1 MKFKLII
8 PVLLSCAYIAGS
20 SVCFAAPAV
29 TKAETSETEAL
40 ETTQTETEPV
50 ETETVTAPITEPPV
64 TTPSYYDEILKYVGD
79 ENAPGLDENLENDAL
94 TIDKSTIDYSQKSMY
109 TITSRS
115 GDVFYLIINSSDG
128 SVYFL
133 NSVDTS
139 DLTALLS
146 EDSQKAG
153 NEINQS
159 ALENIQQTEAE
170 TDISGMVQAK
180 TETVNDNKTG
190 SKKKVLSTIIPIVV
204 VGVITAIIIF
214 IKRKKNNRAAYDDD
228 FFEAPEDQEPESKII
243 PYNEADEPE
252 EQESVQTESEN
263 EPTDPME
270 AEESVQ
276 PYIDSDDFEE
286 AEENV

>member
-8 PVLLSCAYIAGS
+8 PILLSCAYIAGS

-29 TKAETSETEAL
+29 TKAEMSETEAL
-40 ETTQTETEPV
+40 ETTRTETEPV

-79 ENAPGLDENLENDAL
+79 ENAPQLDENLQNNGL
-94 TIDKSTIDYSQKSMY
+94 TIDKSVIDYSQKSMY

-159 ALENIQQTEAE
+159 ALENIRQTETE
-170 TDISGMVQAK
+170 TDISGAVQSK
-180 TETVNDNKTG
+180 TETVNNKKTDNK
-190 SKKKVLSTIIPIVV
+190 KNILSTIIPIAV
-204 VGVITAIIIF
+204 VGAATAIIIY
-214 IKRKKNNRAAYDDD
+214 IRRKKNNRAAYDDE
-228 FFEAPEDQEPESKII
+228 FLETPQEQESESNII
-243 PYNEADEPE
+243 PYNEAETE
-252 EQESVQTESEN
+252 ERESVQTESEN
-263 EPTDPME
+263 EPTE
-270 AEESVQ
+270 AEETVQ

-286 AEENV
+286 TEENV

>member
-8 PVLLSCAYIAGS
+8 PILLSCAYIAGS

-40 ETTQTETEPV
+40 ETTRTETKPV

-79 ENAPGLDENLENDAL
+79 ENAPQLDENLQNNGL
-94 TIDKSTIDYSQKSMY
+94 TIDKSVIDYSQKSMY

-159 ALENIQQTEAE
+159 ALENIRQTETE
-170 TDISGMVQAK
+170 TDISGAVQSK
-180 TETVNDNKTG
+180 TETVNNKKTDNK
-190 SKKKVLSTIIPIVV
+190 KKILSTIIPIAV
-204 VGVITAIIIF
+204 VGAATAIIIY

-228 FFEAPEDQEPESKII
+228 FLETQQEPESNII
-243 PYNEADEPE
+243 PYNEAETE
-252 EQESVQTESEN
+252 EQESVQTESKN
-263 EPTDPME
+263 EPTE
-270 AEESVQ
+270 AEETVQ

>member
-8 PVLLSCAYIAGS
+8 PILLSCAYIAGS

-40 ETTQTETEPV
+40 ETTRTETKPV

-79 ENAPGLDENLENDAL
+79 ENAPQLDENLQNNGL
-94 TIDKSTIDYSQKSMY
+94 TKDKSAIDYSQKSMY

-159 ALENIQQTEAE
+159 ALENIRQTEAE
-170 TDISGMVQAK
+170 TDISGAVQSK
-180 TETVNDNKTG
+180 TETVNNKKTDNK
-190 SKKKVLSTIIPIVV
+190 KNILSTIIPIAV
-204 VGVITAIIIF
+204 VGAATAIIIY

-228 FFEAPEDQEPESKII
+228 FLETPQEPESNII
-243 PYNEADEPE
+243 PYNEAETE
-252 EQESVQTESEN
+252 EQKSVQTESEN
-263 EPTDPME
+263 EPTE
-270 AEESVQ
+270 AEETVQ

-286 AEENV
+286 TEENV

>member
-8 PVLLSCAYIAGS
+8 PILLSCAYIAGS

-40 ETTQTETEPV
+40 ETTRTETEPV

-79 ENAPGLDENLENDAL
+79 ENAPQLDENLQNNGL
-94 TIDKSTIDYSQKSMY
+94 TIDKSVIDYSQKSMY

-159 ALENIQQTEAE
+159 ALENIRQTEAE
-170 TDISGMVQAK
+170 KDISGAVQSK
-180 TETVNDNKTG
+180 TETVNNKKTDNK
-190 SKKKVLSTIIPIVV
+190 KNILSTIIPIAV
-204 VGVITAIIIF
+204 VGAATAIIIY
-214 IKRKKNNRAAYDDD
+214 IRRKKNNRAAYDDD
-228 FFEAPEDQEPESKII
+228 FLETPQEPESNII
-243 PYNEADEPE
+243 PYNEAETE
-252 EQESVQTESEN
+252 EQKSVQTESEN
-263 EPTDPME
+263 EPTE
-270 AEESVQ
+270 AEETVQ

-286 AEENV
+286 TEENV

>member
-8 PVLLSCAYIAGS
+8 PILLSCAYIAGS

-29 TKAETSETEAL
+29 TKAEMSETEAL
-40 ETTQTETEPV
+40 ETTRTETEPV

-79 ENAPGLDENLENDAL
+79 ENAPQLDENLQNNGL
-94 TIDKSTIDYSQKSMY
+94 TIDKSAIDYSQKSMY

-159 ALENIQQTEAE
+159 ALENIRQTEAE
-170 TDISGMVQAK
+170 TDISGAVQSK
-180 TETVNDNKTG
+180 TETVNNKKTDNK
-190 SKKKVLSTIIPIVV
+190 KNILSTIIPIAV
-204 VGVITAIIIF
+204 VGAATAIIIY

-228 FFEAPEDQEPESKII
+228 FLETPQEPESNII
-243 PYNEADEPE
+243 PYNEAETE
-252 EQESVQTESEN
+252 ERESVQTESEN
-263 EPTDPME
+263 EPTE
-270 AEESVQ
+270 AEETVQ

-286 AEENV
+286 TEENV

>member
-1 MKFKLII
+1 M
-8 PVLLSCAYIAGS
+8 
-20 SVCFAAPAV
+20 
-29 TKAETSETEAL
+29 
-40 ETTQTETEPV
+40 ETTRTETKPV

-79 ENAPGLDENLENDAL
+79 ENAPQLDENLQNNGL
-94 TIDKSTIDYSQKSMY
+94 TIDKSVIDYSQKSMY

-159 ALENIQQTEAE
+159 ALENIRQTETE
-170 TDISGMVQAK
+170 TDISGAVQSK
-180 TETVNDNKTG
+180 TETVNNKKTDNK
-190 SKKKVLSTIIPIVV
+190 KNILSTIIPIAV
-204 VGVITAIIIF
+204 VGAATAIIIY

-228 FFEAPEDQEPESKII
+228 FLETQQEPESNII
-243 PYNEADEPE
+243 PYNEAETE
-252 EQESVQTESEN
+252 EQESVQTESKN
-263 EPTDPME
+263 EPTE
-270 AEESVQ
+270 AEETVQ

>member
-8 PVLLSCAYIAGS
+8 PILLSCAYIAGS

-40 ETTQTETEPV
+40 ETTRTETKPV

-79 ENAPGLDENLENDAL
+79 ENAPQLDENLQNNGL
-94 TIDKSTIDYSQKSMY
+94 TIDKSVIDYSQKSMY

-159 ALENIQQTEAE
+159 ALENIRQTEAE
-170 TDISGMVQAK
+170 TDISGAVQSK
-180 TETVNDNKTG
+180 TETVNNKKTDNK
-190 SKKKVLSTIIPIVV
+190 KNILSTIIPIAV
-204 VGVITAIIIF
+204 VGAATAIIIY

-228 FFEAPEDQEPESKII
+228 FLETPQEPESNII
-243 PYNEADEPE
+243 PYNEAETE
-252 EQESVQTESEN
+252 ERESVQTESEN
-263 EPTDPME
+263 EPTE
-270 AEESVQ
+270 AEETVQ

-286 AEENV
+286 TEENV

>member
-40 ETTQTETEPV
+40 ETTRTETEPV

-79 ENAPGLDENLENDAL
+79 ENAPQLDENLQNNGL
-94 TIDKSTIDYSQKSMY
+94 TIDKSVIDYSQKSMY

-146 EDSQKAG
+146 EDSQKVG

-159 ALENIQQTEAE
+159 ALENIRQTEAE
-170 TDISGMVQAK
+170 TDISGAVQSK
-180 TETVNDNKTG
+180 TETVNNKKTDNK
-190 SKKKVLSTIIPIVV
+190 KNILSTIIPIAV
-204 VGVITAIIIF
+204 VGAATAIIIY

-228 FFEAPEDQEPESKII
+228 FLETPQEQESESNII
-243 PYNEADEPE
+243 PYNEAETE

-263 EPTDPME
+263 EPTE
-270 AEESVQ
+270 AEETVQ

-286 AEENV
+286 TEENV

>member
-8 PVLLSCAYIAGS
+8 PILLSCAYIAGS

-40 ETTQTETEPV
+40 ETTRTETEPV

-79 ENAPGLDENLENDAL
+79 ENAPQLDENLQNNGL
-94 TIDKSTIDYSQKSMY
+94 TIDKSVIDYSQKSMY

-128 SVYFL
+128 SIYFL

-159 ALENIQQTEAE
+159 ALENIRQTEAE
-170 TDISGMVQAK
+170 TDISGAVQSK
-180 TETVNDNKTG
+180 TETVNNKKTDNK
-190 SKKKVLSTIIPIVV
+190 KNILSTIIPIAV
-204 VGVITAIIIF
+204 VGAATAIIIY

-228 FFEAPEDQEPESKII
+228 FLETPQEPESNII
-243 PYNEADEPE
+243 PYNEAETE
-252 EQESVQTESEN
+252 ERESVQTESEN
-263 EPTDPME
+263 EPTE
-270 AEESVQ
+270 AEETVQ

-286 AEENV
+286 TEENV

>member
-40 ETTQTETEPV
+40 ETTRTETEPV

-79 ENAPGLDENLENDAL
+79 ENAPQLDENLQNNGL
-94 TIDKSTIDYSQKSMY
+94 TIDKSVIDYSQKSMY

-159 ALENIQQTEAE
+159 ALENIRQTEAE
-170 TDISGMVQAK
+170 TDISGAVQSK
-180 TETVNDNKTG
+180 TETVNNKKTDNK
-190 SKKKVLSTIIPIVV
+190 KNILSTIIPIAV
-204 VGVITAIIIF
+204 VGAATAIIIY

-228 FFEAPEDQEPESKII
+228 FLETPQEQESESNII
-243 PYNEADEPE
+243 PYNEAETE
-252 EQESVQTESEN
+252 EQESIQTESEN
-263 EPTDPME
+263 EPTE
-270 AEESVQ
+270 AEETVQ

-286 AEENV
+286 TEENV

>member
-8 PVLLSCAYIAGS
+8 PILLSCAYIAGS

-29 TKAETSETEAL
+29 TKAEMSETEAL
-40 ETTQTETEPV
+40 ETTRTETEPV

-79 ENAPGLDENLENDAL
+79 ENAPQLDENLQNNGL
-94 TIDKSTIDYSQKSMY
+94 TIDKSVIDYSQKSMY

-128 SVYFL
+128 SIYFL

-159 ALENIQQTEAE
+159 ALENIRQTEAE
-170 TDISGMVQAK
+170 TDISGAVQSK
-180 TETVNDNKTG
+180 TETINNKKTDNK
-190 SKKKVLSTIIPIVV
+190 KNILSTIIPIAV
-204 VGVITAIIIF
+204 VGAATAIIIY
-214 IKRKKNNRAAYDDD
+214 IRRKKNNRAAYDDD
-228 FFEAPEDQEPESKII
+228 FLETPQEPESNII
-243 PYNEADEPE
+243 PYNEAETE
-252 EQESVQTESEN
+252 EQKSVQTESEN
-263 EPTDPME
+263 EPTE
-270 AEESVQ
+270 AEETVQ

-286 AEENV
+286 TEENV

>member
-8 PVLLSCAYIAGS
+8 PILLSCAYIAGS

-29 TKAETSETEAL
+29 TKAEMSETEAL
-40 ETTQTETEPV
+40 ETTRTETEPV

-79 ENAPGLDENLENDAL
+79 ENAPQLDENLQNNGL
-94 TIDKSTIDYSQKSMY
+94 TIDKSVIDYSQKSMY

-159 ALENIQQTEAE
+159 ALENIRQTEAE
-170 TDISGMVQAK
+170 TDISGAVQSK
-180 TETVNDNKTG
+180 TETINNKKTDNK
-190 SKKKVLSTIIPIVV
+190 KNILSTIIPIAV
-204 VGVITAIIIF
+204 VGAATAIIIY
-214 IKRKKNNRAAYDDD
+214 IRRKKNNRAAYDDD
-228 FFEAPEDQEPESKII
+228 FLETPQEPESNII
-243 PYNEADEPE
+243 PYNEAETE
-252 EQESVQTESEN
+252 ERESVQTESEN
-263 EPTDPME
+263 EPTE
-270 AEESVQ
+270 AEETVQ

-286 AEENV
+286 TEENV

>member
-8 PVLLSCAYIAGS
+8 PILLSCAYIAGS

-40 ETTQTETEPV
+40 ETTRTETKPV

-79 ENAPGLDENLENDAL
+79 ENAPQLDENLQNNGL
-94 TIDKSTIDYSQKSMY
+94 TIDKSAIDYSQKSMY

-159 ALENIQQTEAE
+159 ALENIRQTEAE
-170 TDISGMVQAK
+170 TDISGAVQSK
-180 TETVNDNKTG
+180 TETVNNKKTDNK
-190 SKKKVLSTIIPIVV
+190 KNILSTIIPIAV
-204 VGVITAIIIF
+204 VGAATAIIIY
-214 IKRKKNNRAAYDDD
+214 IRRKKNNRAAYDDD
-228 FFEAPEDQEPESKII
+228 FLETPQEQESESNII
-243 PYNEADEPE
+243 PYNEAETE

-263 EPTDPME
+263 EPTE
-270 AEESVQ
+270 AEETVQ

-286 AEENV
+286 TEENV

>member
-8 PVLLSCAYIAGS
+8 PILLSCAYIAGS

-40 ETTQTETEPV
+40 ETTRTETEPV

-79 ENAPGLDENLENDAL
+79 ENAPQLDENLQNNGL
-94 TIDKSTIDYSQKSMY
+94 TIDKSVIDYSQKSMY

-159 ALENIQQTEAE
+159 ALENIRQTEAE
-170 TDISGMVQAK
+170 TDISGAVQSK
-180 TETVNDNKTG
+180 TETINNKKTDNK
-190 SKKKVLSTIIPIVV
+190 KNILSTIIPIAV
-204 VGVITAIIIF
+204 VGAATAIIIY
-214 IKRKKNNRAAYDDD
+214 IRRKKNNRAAYDDD
-228 FFEAPEDQEPESKII
+228 FLETPQEPESNII
-243 PYNEADEPE
+243 PYNEAETE
-252 EQESVQTESEN
+252 EQKSVQTESEN
-263 EPTDPME
+263 EPTE
-270 AEESVQ
+270 AEETVQ

-286 AEENV
+286 TEENV

>member
-40 ETTQTETEPV
+40 ETTRTETKPV

-79 ENAPGLDENLENDAL
+79 ENAPQLDENLQNNGL
-94 TIDKSTIDYSQKSMY
+94 TIDKSAIDYSQKSMY

-159 ALENIQQTEAE
+159 ALENIRQTEAE
-170 TDISGMVQAK
+170 TDISGAVQSK
-180 TETVNDNKTG
+180 TETVNNKKTDNK
-190 SKKKVLSTIIPIVV
+190 KNILSTIIPIAV
-204 VGVITAIIIF
+204 VGAATAIIIY

-228 FFEAPEDQEPESKII
+228 FLETPQEPESNII
-243 PYNEADEPE
+243 PYNEAETE
-252 EQESVQTESEN
+252 EQKSVQTESEN
-263 EPTDPME
+263 EPTE
-270 AEESVQ
+270 AEETVQ

-286 AEENV
+286 TEENV

>member
-40 ETTQTETEPV
+40 ETTRTETEPV

-79 ENAPGLDENLENDAL
+79 ENAPQLDENLQNNGL
-94 TIDKSTIDYSQKSMY
+94 TIDKSVIDYSQKSMY

-159 ALENIQQTEAE
+159 ALENIRQTEAE
-170 TDISGMVQAK
+170 TDISGAVQSK
-180 TETVNDNKTG
+180 TETVNNKKTDNK
-190 SKKKVLSTIIPIVV
+190 KNILSTIIPIAV
-204 VGVITAIIIF
+204 VGAATAIIIY
-214 IKRKKNNRAAYDDD
+214 IRRKKNNRAAYDDE
-228 FFEAPEDQEPESKII
+228 FLETPQEQESESNII
-243 PYNEADEPE
+243 PYNEAETE
-252 EQESVQTESEN
+252 ERESVQTESEN
-263 EPTDPME
+263 EPTE
-270 AEESVQ
+270 AEETVQ

-286 AEENV
+286 TEENV

>member
-29 TKAETSETEAL
+29 TKAEMSETEAL
-40 ETTQTETEPV
+40 ETTRTETEPV

-79 ENAPGLDENLENDAL
+79 ENAPQLDENLQNNGL
-94 TIDKSTIDYSQKSMY
+94 TIDKSVIDYSQKSMY

-159 ALENIQQTEAE
+159 ALENIRQTEAE
-170 TDISGMVQAK
+170 TDISGAVQSK
-180 TETVNDNKTG
+180 TETINNKKTDNK
-190 SKKKVLSTIIPIVV
+190 KNILSTIIPIAV
-204 VGVITAIIIF
+204 VGAATAIIIY
-214 IKRKKNNRAAYDDD
+214 IRRKKNNRAAYDDD
-228 FFEAPEDQEPESKII
+228 FLETPQEQESESNII
-243 PYNEADEPE
+243 PYNEAETE

-263 EPTDPME
+263 EPTE
-270 AEESVQ
+270 AEETVQ

-286 AEENV
+286 TEENV

>member
-8 PVLLSCAYIAGS
+8 PILLSCAYIAGS

-40 ETTQTETEPV
+40 ETTRTETEPV

-79 ENAPGLDENLENDAL
+79 ENAPQLDENLQNNGL
-94 TIDKSTIDYSQKSMY
+94 TIDKSVIDYSQKSMY

-159 ALENIQQTEAE
+159 ALENIRQTEAE
-170 TDISGMVQAK
+170 TDISGAVQSK
-180 TETVNDNKTG
+180 TETVNNKKTDNK
-190 SKKKVLSTIIPIVV
+190 KNILSTIIPIAV
-204 VGVITAIIIF
+204 VGAATAIIIY

-228 FFEAPEDQEPESKII
+228 FLETPQEQESESNII
-243 PYNEADEPE
+243 PYNEAETE
-252 EQESVQTESEN
+252 ERESVQTESEN
-263 EPTDPME
+263 EPTE
-270 AEESVQ
+270 AEETVQ

-286 AEENV
+286 TEENV

>member
-40 ETTQTETEPV
+40 ETTRTETEPV
-50 ETETVTAPITEPPV
+50 ETETVTTPITEPPV

-79 ENAPGLDENLENDAL
+79 ENAPQLDENLQNNGL
-94 TIDKSTIDYSQKSMY
+94 TIDKSVIDYSQKSMY

-159 ALENIQQTEAE
+159 ALENIRQTEAE
-170 TDISGMVQAK
+170 TDISGAVQSK
-180 TETVNDNKTG
+180 TETVNNKKTDNK
-190 SKKKVLSTIIPIVV
+190 KNILSTIIPIAV
-204 VGVITAIIIF
+204 VGAATAIIIY
-214 IKRKKNNRAAYDDD
+214 IRRKKNNRAAYDDD
-228 FFEAPEDQEPESKII
+228 FLETPQEQESESNII
-243 PYNEADEPE
+243 PYNEAETE
-252 EQESVQTESEN
+252 ERESVQTESEN
-263 EPTDPME
+263 EPTE
-270 AEESVQ
+270 AEETVQ

-286 AEENV
+286 TEENV

>member
-8 PVLLSCAYIAGS
+8 PILLSCAYIAGS

-40 ETTQTETEPV
+40 ETTRTETKPV

-79 ENAPGLDENLENDAL
+79 ENAPQLDENLQNNGL
-94 TIDKSTIDYSQKSMY
+94 TIDKSVIDYSQKSMY

-128 SVYFL
+128 SIYFL

-159 ALENIQQTEAE
+159 ALENIRQTETE
-170 TDISGMVQAK
+170 TDISGAVQSK
-180 TETVNDNKTG
+180 TETVNNKKTDNK
-190 SKKKVLSTIIPIVV
+190 KNILSTIIPIAV
-204 VGVITAIIIF
+204 VGAATAIIIY

-228 FFEAPEDQEPESKII
+228 FLETQQEPESNII
-243 PYNEADEPE
+243 PYNEAETE
-252 EQESVQTESEN
+252 EQESVQTESKN
-263 EPTDPME
+263 EPTE
-270 AEESVQ
+270 AEETVQ

>member
-8 PVLLSCAYIAGS
+8 PILLSCAYIAGS

-40 ETTQTETEPV
+40 ETTRTETKPV

-79 ENAPGLDENLENDAL
+79 ENAPQLDENLQNNGL
-94 TIDKSTIDYSQKSMY
+94 TIDKSAIDYSQKSMY

-159 ALENIQQTEAE
+159 ALENIRQTEAE
-170 TDISGMVQAK
+170 TDISGAVQSK
-180 TETVNDNKTG
+180 TETVNNKKTDNK
-190 SKKKVLSTIIPIVV
+190 KNILSTIIPIAV
-204 VGVITAIIIF
+204 VGAATAIIIY

-228 FFEAPEDQEPESKII
+228 FLETPQEQEPESNII
-243 PYNEADEPE
+243 PYNEAETE

-263 EPTDPME
+263 EPTE
-270 AEESVQ
+270 AEETVQ

-286 AEENV
+286 TEENV

>member
-8 PVLLSCAYIAGS
+8 PILLSCAYIAGS

-40 ETTQTETEPV
+40 ETTRTETKPV

-79 ENAPGLDENLENDAL
+79 ENAPQLDENLQNNGL
-94 TIDKSTIDYSQKSMY
+94 TIDKSVIDYSQKSMY

-159 ALENIQQTEAE
+159 ALENIRQTETE
-170 TDISGMVQAK
+170 TDISGAVQSK
-180 TETVNDNKTG
+180 TETVNNKKTDNK
-190 SKKKVLSTIIPIVV
+190 KNILSTIIPIAV
-204 VGVITAIIIF
+204 VGAATAIIIY

-228 FFEAPEDQEPESKII
+228 FLETPQEPESNII
-243 PYNEADEPE
+243 PYNEAETE
-252 EQESVQTESEN
+252 EQKSVQTESEN
-263 EPTDPME
+263 EPTE
-270 AEESVQ
+270 AEETVQ

>member
-40 ETTQTETEPV
+40 ETTRTETKPV

-79 ENAPGLDENLENDAL
+79 ENAPQLDENLQNNGL
-94 TIDKSTIDYSQKSMY
+94 TIDKSVIDYSQKSMY

-159 ALENIQQTEAE
+159 ALENIRQTEAE
-170 TDISGMVQAK
+170 TDISGAVQSK
-180 TETVNDNKTG
+180 TETVNNKKTDNK
-190 SKKKVLSTIIPIVV
+190 KNILSTIIPIAV
-204 VGVITAIIIF
+204 VGAATAIIIY

-228 FFEAPEDQEPESKII
+228 FLETPQEPESNII
-243 PYNEADEPE
+243 PYNEAETE

-263 EPTDPME
+263 EPTE
-270 AEESVQ
+270 AEETVQ

-286 AEENV
+286 TEENV

>member
-40 ETTQTETEPV
+40 ETTRTETEPV

-79 ENAPGLDENLENDAL
+79 ENAPQLDENLQNNGL
-94 TIDKSTIDYSQKSMY
+94 TIDKSVIDYSQKSMY

-159 ALENIQQTEAE
+159 ALENIRQTEAE
-170 TDISGMVQAK
+170 TDISGAVQSK
-180 TETVNDNKTG
+180 TETVNNKKTDNK
-190 SKKKVLSTIIPIVV
+190 KNILSTIIPIAV
-204 VGVITAIIIF
+204 VGAATAIIIY
-214 IKRKKNNRAAYDDD
+214 IRRKKNNRAAYDDD
-228 FFEAPEDQEPESKII
+228 FLETPQEPESNII
-243 PYNEADEPE
+243 PYNEAETE
-252 EQESVQTESEN
+252 ERESVQTESEN
-263 EPTDPME
+263 EPTE
-270 AEESVQ
+270 AEETVQ

-286 AEENV
+286 TEENV

>member
-8 PVLLSCAYIAGS
+8 PILLSCAYIAGS

-40 ETTQTETEPV
+40 ETTRTETKPV

-79 ENAPGLDENLENDAL
+79 ENAPQLDENLQNNGL
-94 TIDKSTIDYSQKSMY
+94 TIDKSVIDYSQKSMY

-159 ALENIQQTEAE
+159 ALENIRQTEAE
-170 TDISGMVQAK
+170 TDISGAVQSK
-180 TETVNDNKTG
+180 TETVNNKKTDNK
-190 SKKKVLSTIIPIVV
+190 KNILSTIIPIAV
-204 VGVITAIIIF
+204 VGAATAIIIY
-214 IKRKKNNRAAYDDD
+214 IRRKKNNRAAYDDD
-228 FFEAPEDQEPESKII
+228 FLETPQEQESESNII
-243 PYNEADEPE
+243 PYNEAETE
-252 EQESVQTESEN
+252 EQESVQTKSEN
-263 EPTDPME
+263 EPTE
-270 AEESVQ
+270 AEETVQ

-286 AEENV
+286 TEENV

>member
-8 PVLLSCAYIAGS
+8 PILLSCAYIAGS

-40 ETTQTETEPV
+40 ETTRTETKPV

-79 ENAPGLDENLENDAL
+79 ENAPQLDENLQNNGL
-94 TIDKSTIDYSQKSMY
+94 TIDKSVIDYSQKSMY

-139 DLTALLS
+139 DL
-146 EDSQKAG
+146 
-153 NEINQS
+153 IR
-159 ALENIQQTEAE
+159 QTETE
-170 TDISGMVQAK
+170 TDISGAVQSK
-180 TETVNDNKTG
+180 TETVNNKKTDNK
-190 SKKKVLSTIIPIVV
+190 KNILSTIIPIAV
-204 VGVITAIIIF
+204 VGAATAIIIY

-228 FFEAPEDQEPESKII
+228 FLETQQEPESNII
-243 PYNEADEPE
+243 PYNEAETE
-252 EQESVQTESEN
+252 EQESVQTESKN
-263 EPTDPME
+263 EPTE
-270 AEESVQ
+270 AEETVQ

-286 AEENV
+286 VEENV

>member
-8 PVLLSCAYIAGS
+8 PILLSCAYIAGS
-20 SVCFAAPAV
+20 SVCFAAPTV

-40 ETTQTETEPV
+40 ETTRTETEPV

-79 ENAPGLDENLENDAL
+79 ENAPQLDENLQNNGL
-94 TIDKSTIDYSQKSMY
+94 TIDKSVIDYSQKSMY

-159 ALENIQQTEAE
+159 ALENIRQTEAE
-170 TDISGMVQAK
+170 KDISGAVQSK
-180 TETVNDNKTG
+180 TETVNNKKTDNK
-190 SKKKVLSTIIPIVV
+190 KNILSTIIPIAV
-204 VGVITAIIIF
+204 VGAATAIIIY
-214 IKRKKNNRAAYDDD
+214 IRRKKNNRAAYDDD
-228 FFEAPEDQEPESKII
+228 FLETPQESESNII
-243 PYNEADEPE
+243 PYNEAETE
-252 EQESVQTESEN
+252 EQKSVQTESEN
-263 EPTDPME
+263 EPTE
-270 AEESVQ
+270 AEETVQ

-286 AEENV
+286 TEENV

>member
-40 ETTQTETEPV
+40 ETTRTETEPV

-79 ENAPGLDENLENDAL
+79 ENAPQLDENLQNNGL
-94 TIDKSTIDYSQKSMY
+94 TIDKSVIDYSQKSMY

-159 ALENIQQTEAE
+159 ALENIRQTEAE
-170 TDISGMVQAK
+170 TDISGAVQSK
-180 TETVNDNKTG
+180 TETINNKKTDNK
-190 SKKKVLSTIIPIVV
+190 KNILSTIIPIAV
-204 VGVITAIIIF
+204 VGAATAIIIY
-214 IKRKKNNRAAYDDD
+214 IRRKKNNRAAYDDD
-228 FFEAPEDQEPESKII
+228 FLETPQEQESESNII
-243 PYNEADEPE
+243 PYNEAETE

-263 EPTDPME
+263 EPTE
-270 AEESVQ
+270 AEETVQ

-286 AEENV
+286 TEENV

>member
-40 ETTQTETEPV
+40 ETTRTETEPV

-79 ENAPGLDENLENDAL
+79 ENAPQLDENLQNNGL
-94 TIDKSTIDYSQKSMY
+94 TIDKSVIDYSQKSMY

-159 ALENIQQTEAE
+159 ALENIRQTEAE
-170 TDISGMVQAK
+170 TDISGAVQSK
-180 TETVNDNKTG
+180 TETVNNKKTDNK
-190 SKKKVLSTIIPIVV
+190 KNILSTIIPIAV
-204 VGVITAIIIF
+204 VGAATAIIIY
-214 IKRKKNNRAAYDDD
+214 IRRKKNNRAAYDDD
-228 FFEAPEDQEPESKII
+228 FLETPQEQESESNII
-243 PYNEADEPE
+243 PYNEAETE
-252 EQESVQTESEN
+252 EQKSVQTESEN
-263 EPTDPME
+263 EPTE
-270 AEESVQ
+270 AEETVQ

-286 AEENV
+286 TEENV

>member
-8 PVLLSCAYIAGS
+8 PILLSCAYIAGS

-40 ETTQTETEPV
+40 ETTRTETKPV

-79 ENAPGLDENLENDAL
+79 ENAPQLDENLQNNGL
-94 TIDKSTIDYSQKSMY
+94 TIDKSAIDYSQKSMY

-159 ALENIQQTEAE
+159 ALENIRQTEAE
-170 TDISGMVQAK
+170 TDISGAVQSK
-180 TETVNDNKTG
+180 TETVNNKKTDNK
-190 SKKKVLSTIIPIVV
+190 KNILSTIIPIAV
-204 VGVITAIIIF
+204 VGAATAIIIY

-228 FFEAPEDQEPESKII
+228 FLETPQEPESNII
-243 PYNEADEPE
+243 PYNEAETE

-263 EPTDPME
+263 EPTE
-270 AEESVQ
+270 AEETVQ

-286 AEENV
+286 TEENV

>member
-29 TKAETSETEAL
+29 TKAEMSETEAL
-40 ETTQTETEPV
+40 ETTRTETEPV

-79 ENAPGLDENLENDAL
+79 ENAPQLDENLQNNGL
-94 TIDKSTIDYSQKSMY
+94 TIDKSVIDYSQKSMY

-159 ALENIQQTEAE
+159 ALENIRQTEAE
-170 TDISGMVQAK
+170 TDISGAVQSK
-180 TETVNDNKTG
+180 TETVNNKKTDNK
-190 SKKKVLSTIIPIVV
+190 KNILSTIIPIAV
-204 VGVITAIIIF
+204 VGAATAIIIY
-214 IKRKKNNRAAYDDD
+214 IRRKKNNRAAYDDD
-228 FFEAPEDQEPESKII
+228 FLETPQEQESESNII
-243 PYNEADEPE
+243 PYNEAETE

-263 EPTDPME
+263 EPTE
-270 AEESVQ
+270 AEETVQ

-286 AEENV
+286 TEENV

>member
-40 ETTQTETEPV
+40 ETTRTETKPV

-79 ENAPGLDENLENDAL
+79 ENAPQLDENLQNNGL
-94 TIDKSTIDYSQKSMY
+94 TIDKSAIDYSQKSMY

-159 ALENIQQTEAE
+159 ALENIRQTETE
-170 TDISGMVQAK
+170 TDISGAVQSK
-180 TETVNDNKTG
+180 TETVNNKKTDNK
-190 SKKKVLSTIIPIVV
+190 KNILSTIIPIAV
-204 VGVITAIIIF
+204 VGAATAIIIY

-228 FFEAPEDQEPESKII
+228 FLETPQEPESNII
-243 PYNEADEPE
+243 PYNEAETE
-252 EQESVQTESEN
+252 EQKSVQTESEN
-263 EPTDPME
+263 EPTE
-270 AEESVQ
+270 AEETVQ

-286 AEENV
+286 TEENV

>member
-8 PVLLSCAYIAGS
+8 PILLSCAYIAGS

-40 ETTQTETEPV
+40 ETTRTETKPV

-79 ENAPGLDENLENDAL
+79 ENAPQLDENLQNNGL
-94 TIDKSTIDYSQKSMY
+94 TIDKSAIDYSQKSMY

-146 EDSQKAG
+146 EDSQKVG

-159 ALENIQQTEAE
+159 ALENIRQTEAE
-170 TDISGMVQAK
+170 TDISGAVQSK
-180 TETVNDNKTG
+180 TETVNNKKTDNK
-190 SKKKVLSTIIPIVV
+190 KNILSTIIPIAV
-204 VGVITAIIIF
+204 VGAATAIIIY

-228 FFEAPEDQEPESKII
+228 FLETPQEQESESNII
-243 PYNEADEPE
+243 PYNEAETE
-252 EQESVQTESEN
+252 EQESIQTESEN
-263 EPTDPME
+263 EPTE
-270 AEESVQ
+270 AEETVQ

-286 AEENV
+286 TEENV

>member
-8 PVLLSCAYIAGS
+8 PILLSCAYIAGS

-29 TKAETSETEAL
+29 TKAEMSETEAL
-40 ETTQTETEPV
+40 ETTRTETEPV

-79 ENAPGLDENLENDAL
+79 ENAPQLDENLQNNGL
-94 TIDKSTIDYSQKSMY
+94 TIDKSVIDYSQKSMY

-128 SVYFL
+128 SIYFL

-159 ALENIQQTEAE
+159 ALENIRQTEAE
-170 TDISGMVQAK
+170 TDISGAVQSK
-180 TETVNDNKTG
+180 TETVNNKKTDNK
-190 SKKKVLSTIIPIVV
+190 KNILSTIIPLAV
-204 VGVITAIIIF
+204 VGAATAIIIY
-214 IKRKKNNRAAYDDD
+214 IRRKKNNRAAYDDD
-228 FFEAPEDQEPESKII
+228 FLETPQEQESESNII
-243 PYNEADEPE
+243 PYNEAETE

-263 EPTDPME
+263 EPTE
-270 AEESVQ
+270 AEETVQ

-286 AEENV
+286 TEENV

>member
-20 SVCFAAPAV
+20 SVCLAAPAV
-29 TKAETSETEAL
+29 TKAEMSETEAL
-40 ETTQTETEPV
+40 ETTRTETEPV

-79 ENAPGLDENLENDAL
+79 ENAPQLDENLQNNGL
-94 TIDKSTIDYSQKSMY
+94 TIDKSVIDYSQKSMY

-159 ALENIQQTEAE
+159 ALENIRQTEAE
-170 TDISGMVQAK
+170 TDISGAVQSK
-180 TETVNDNKTG
+180 TETVNNKKTDNK
-190 SKKKVLSTIIPIVV
+190 KNILSTIIPIAV
-204 VGVITAIIIF
+204 VGAATAIIIY
-214 IKRKKNNRAAYDDD
+214 IKRKKNNRAAYDDE
-228 FFEAPEDQEPESKII
+228 FLETPQEQESESNII
-243 PYNEADEPE
+243 PYNEAETE
-252 EQESVQTESEN
+252 ERESVQTESEN
-263 EPTDPME
+263 EPTE
-270 AEESVQ
+270 AEETVQ

-286 AEENV
+286 TEENV

>member
-40 ETTQTETEPV
+40 ETTRTETKPV

-64 TTPSYYDEILKYVGD
+64 TTPSYYDDILKYVGD
-79 ENAPGLDENLENDAL
+79 ENAPQLDENLQNNGL
-94 TIDKSTIDYSQKSMY
+94 TIDKSVIDYSQKSMY

-159 ALENIQQTEAE
+159 ALENIRQTEAE
-170 TDISGMVQAK
+170 TDISGAVQSK
-180 TETVNDNKTG
+180 TETVNNKKTDNK
-190 SKKKVLSTIIPIVV
+190 KNILSTIIPIAV
-204 VGVITAIIIF
+204 VGAATAIIIY

-228 FFEAPEDQEPESKII
+228 FLETPQEPESNII
-243 PYNEADEPE
+243 PYNEAETE
-252 EQESVQTESEN
+252 ERESVQTESEN
-263 EPTDPME
+263 EPTE
-270 AEESVQ
+270 AEETVQ

-286 AEENV
+286 TEENV

>member
-8 PVLLSCAYIAGS
+8 PILLSCAYIAGS

-40 ETTQTETEPV
+40 ETTRTETKPV

-79 ENAPGLDENLENDAL
+79 ENAPQLDENLQNNGL
-94 TIDKSTIDYSQKSMY
+94 TIDKSVIDYSQKSMY

-159 ALENIQQTEAE
+159 ALENIRQTETE
-170 TDISGMVQAK
+170 TDISGAVQSK
-180 TETVNDNKTG
+180 TETVNNKKTDNK
-190 SKKKVLSTIIPIVV
+190 KNILSTIIPIAV
-204 VGVITAIIIF
+204 VGAATAIIIY

-228 FFEAPEDQEPESKII
+228 FLETQQEPESNII
-243 PYNEADEPE
+243 PYNEAETE
-252 EQESVQTESEN
+252 ERESVQTESKN
-263 EPTDPME
+263 EPTE
-270 AEESVQ
+270 AEETVQ

>member
-40 ETTQTETEPV
+40 ETTRTETEPV
-50 ETETVTAPITEPPV
+50 ETETVTTPITEPPV

-79 ENAPGLDENLENDAL
+79 ENAPQLDENLQNNGL
-94 TIDKSTIDYSQKSMY
+94 TIDKSVIDYSQKSMY

-159 ALENIQQTEAE
+159 ALENIRQTEAE
-170 TDISGMVQAK
+170 TDISGAVQSK
-180 TETVNDNKTG
+180 TETINNKKTDNK
-190 SKKKVLSTIIPIVV
+190 KNILSTIIPIAV
-204 VGVITAIIIF
+204 VGAATAIIIY
-214 IKRKKNNRAAYDDD
+214 IRRKKNNRAAYDDD
-228 FFEAPEDQEPESKII
+228 FLETPQEQESESNII
-243 PYNEADEPE
+243 PYNEAETE
-252 EQESVQTESEN
+252 ERESVQTESEN
-263 EPTDPME
+263 EPTE
-270 AEESVQ
+270 AEETVQ

-286 AEENV
+286 TEENV

>member
-8 PVLLSCAYIAGS
+8 PILLSCAYIAGS

-29 TKAETSETEAL
+29 TKAEMSETEAL
-40 ETTQTETEPV
+40 ETTRTETEPV
-50 ETETVTAPITEPPV
+50 ETETVTTPITEPPV

-79 ENAPGLDENLENDAL
+79 ENAPQLDENLQNNGL
-94 TIDKSTIDYSQKSMY
+94 TIDKSVIDYSQKSMY

-128 SVYFL
+128 SIYFL

-159 ALENIQQTEAE
+159 ALENIRQTEAE
-170 TDISGMVQAK
+170 TDISGAVQSK
-180 TETVNDNKTG
+180 TETVNNKKTDNK
-190 SKKKVLSTIIPIVV
+190 KNILSTIIPIAV
-204 VGVITAIIIF
+204 VGAATAIIIY

-228 FFEAPEDQEPESKII
+228 FLETPQEPESNII
-243 PYNEADEPE
+243 PYNEAETE

-263 EPTDPME
+263 EPTE
-270 AEESVQ
+270 AEETVQ

-286 AEENV
+286 TEENV